1 MSIFLHK
8 SDGGTLQNIPFNA
21 FVILVC
27 CVYSEND
34 IWHVKSWR
42 FTLAVEV
49 VSQTVL
55 YHAGSLVVSNFA
67 YLG

>member
-1 MSIFLHK
+1 MIYVHI
-8 SDGGTLQNIPFNA
+8 SDGGTLQNMRFNV

-27 CVYSEND
+27 SVYGEND
-34 IWHVKSWR
+34 MCHIKSWR

-49 VSQTVL
+49 VSQTAL